1 MQLTRFSDYSIRTL
15 IYLGLLPPGE
25 LTNVA
30 AVAAQY
36 DISRNHVVKVVH
48 QLALLGYIDSVK
60 GKGGG
65 IRLAMPASRIGLG
78 ELIRKTEGNRS
89 LINCGKPYCLILP
102 GCRVKGILDEAMGA
116 FMAVLDSYTLAD
128 VLEERQPQLRQFLS
142 LPA

>member
-25 LTNVA
+25 LSNVA
-30 AVAAQY
+30 SVAAHY

-48 QLALLGYIDSVK
+48 QLAQLGYIDSVK

-65 IRLAMPASRIGLG
+65 IRLAKPASRICLG
-78 ELIRKTEGNRS
+78 EVIRHTEGT
-89 LINCGKPYCLILP
+89 LFPINCGEPYCRILP
-102 GCRVKGILDEAMGA
+102 GCRVKGVLQEAMDA
-116 FMAVLDSYTLAD
+116 FMAVLERYTLAD
-128 VLEERQPQLRQFLS
+128 VLEGQQPELKQLLS